1 MAACKRSCKRYSL
14 LRRKPR
20 AVGARIGRAQRR
32 ARVAYWAR
40 LKNGC
45 PGVTWAEGSNPS
57 AWFASGLRIRVRRFD
72 SSRGHAGFRR
82 GSGPGVQPTGQHPEV
97 QRAKCRHRETGV
109 GDFLMG
115 ACESRADPRQRSPDE
130 PDRAVRYVVLALR
143 KVRRLI
149 LYQHLMP
156 LWQRR
161 GRESTSSRRGTS
173 SVGWPSSPLRQ
184 SPSLSPAMIRR
195 GSSACILVL
204 RSTAT
209 ATSSSGGSWF

>member
-20 AVGARIGRAQRR
+20 AVGARNR
-32 ARVAYWAR
+32 ARAEACQSGLLGPFEKRV
-40 LKNGC
+40 

-57 AWFASGLRIRVRRFD
+57 AWSFASRLRIRVRRFD

-97 QRAKCRHRETGV
+97 QRAKCRHRETDV

-143 KVRRLI
+143 KVQRLI

-184 SPSLSPAMIRR
+184 SPSFARDDPAWLV
-195 GSSACILVL
+195 CLLLVL